1 MLSSSKNVLQI
12 IEIRKNCISLQ
23 NAYLSKNTTKVRQN
37 TGTNMC
43 LKYFQIKDP
52 IEKEETAKRYTDMY
66 VVLVLNGNDQ

>member
-1 MLSSSKNVLQI
+1 MLSNSKNVLPV
-12 IEIRKNCISLQ
+12 IE
-23 NAYLSKNTTKVRQN
+23 QN